1 MLNGNKS
8 YLISFTAL
16 FNKKGYELAIGIDT
30 IFDDARTTQY
40 HLTAPAISTY
50 RTLKMDVMK
59 TATKSPYSASSL
71 FGNRLREAA
80 NVTEFE
86 AVEIQTVYANVVSYL
101 SDIQRYF
108 SGENKVDSTRL
119 ETAEGKRAAVEAE
132 RSGQSEGELYHNV
145 RLDFTVQAENLLEA
159 YREST
164 ETAENIVR
172 AEAEELILSENTKT
186 IQLHSLSDSVNIS
199 NIYDTAVQEHT
210 YGDISLIYNML
221 SLEFAGAENIR
232 PALNISLDMFLDTF
246 DIAPITEV
254 LEQTA
259 ADNVATTDIEQF
271 TGTHLTT
278 DIKDAGFILFT
289 SSVRDDELDSA
300 PIEFAVEG
308 SLSKIADIEESASV
322 GRTKDWEYTDIEY
335 FFAASDGRD
344 ERVAEIHNAVGSHGL
359 SDMFDGLIEEAAG
372 VSSEY
377 GNELEIVQFL
387 GGQTQDGGE
396 VVIEQMT
403 GAANQL
409 GNELA
414 GPIELVQADHA
425 TQQIESAID
434 GALTAEMIKGMVTES
449 PEVSKMARLMEIT
462 YGQRA
467 MDLVYAGMDGIIQ
480 DTLSQESTIAD
491 SGSITDA
498 IIARMS
504 KALNAGTLEGTR
516 ADGMAKGTLEYF
528 GDAVEVKPEYGNV
541 ESYGEADNSIRPEYG
556 SIDFTVNA
564 VEAEHE
570 HGMMDNLG
578 EGVLTEPVH
587 GKMDSSAEGE
597 STLTEHGRLDTYIE
611 GVDYKP
617 VHGNAVTFGEG
628 VYHFIEAGERN
639 IGHNGVIHDIG
650 KAIVEANKKLVTVEV
665 PEQSEIISIG
675 KGVLE
680 QPEHGTRDS
689 LVNVELTSIEH
700 GEPTIVPES
709 YFANV
714 TETGIRDICYEG
726 VDQPTET
733 AFRDMELESVDSNPE
748 YADKIDQDIGFEHS
762 TEHADRFGGTYEGM
776 YETPTLAGSEGISND
791 AVAHE
796 TEGGVGNDGTI
807 NTIVTSNEWADN
819 HSSGEGVLDNET
831 GLGSADLTL
840 DAIQST
846 TEGGTGE
853 LIHDVVNSNDETANI
868 GDFHMISDNQRL
880 IPADLNGGTVE
891 SEVEE
896 DTEADSVL
904 VTRGTDIGEIT
915 DSIRKKKVIPT
926 DVVDSVDSQRKKKVN
941 WTVITET
948 FDSTRKKKI
957 IDTRVENGEW
967 SNRIKE
973 VVSVN
978 IEESDHATRPKRVIE
993 TAIEKPSEAT
1003 HKTPPKPKKG
1013 RIWLILGKV
1022 ASWSIWNWKKTR

>member
-30 IFDDARTTQY
+30 IFDDVRTTQY

-108 SGENKVDSTRL
+108 SGESRVDSIRL
-119 ETAEGKRAAVEAE
+119 KTAEGKRTAVETE
-132 RSGQSEGELYHNV
+132 RSGQSEGEVFHNV

-164 ETAENIVR
+164 ESAENIVR
-172 AEAEELILSENTKT
+172 AAAEELIFSENTKT
-186 IQLHSLSDSVNIS
+186 IQLHSLSNSDNIS
-199 NIYDTAVQEHT
+199 NISGTAVQEHT

-221 SLEFAGAENIR
+221 SLKFAEAENIR
-232 PALNISLDMFLDTF
+232 PALNISLDMLSDSF
-246 DIAPITEV
+246 DMAPITEV
-254 LEQTA
+254 LMQTV
-259 ADNVATTDIEQF
+259 ADNVVTTDIEQF

-278 DIKDAGFILFT
+278 DIKDASFILFT

-300 PIEFAVEG
+300 PIECAVEG
-308 SLSKIADIEESASV
+308 ELSKLAEIEEFTSV
-322 GRTKDWEYTDIEY
+322 GRTKDWEHTDVEY
-335 FFAASDGRD
+335 FVAASDGRD
-344 ERVAEIHNAVGSHGL
+344 EHATEIHNAVGSRGL

-372 VSSEY
+372 VSSVY
-377 GNELEIVQFL
+377 GNELEILEFL
-387 GGQTQDGGE
+387 DGQTQDSGE
-396 VVIEQMT
+396 VVVEHMT

-409 GNELA
+409 ANELM
-414 GPIELVQADHA
+414 GPIELVQAEHD

-434 GALTAEMIKGMVTES
+434 GALTAEMIKGMVTKS
-449 PEVSKMARLMEIT
+449 PEVSRMARLMEIT
-462 YGQRA
+462 YGHRA
-467 MDLVYAGMDGIIQ
+467 MELVYAGMDGIIQ
-480 DTLSQESTIAD
+480 DTLSQEATLAD

-498 IIARMS
+498 IIARMT
-504 KALNAGTLEGTR
+504 KALNARTLEVEM
-516 ADGMAKGTLEYF
+516 ADGMSKGTLEYF
-528 GDAVEVKPEYGNV
+528 DDAVEVKPEYGNV
-541 ESYGEADNSIRPEYG
+541 ESYGEADNSIRPEHG
-556 SIDFTVNA
+556 SVDFTVNA
-564 VEAEHE
+564 VESEHE
-570 HGMMDNLG
+570 HGMLDNLG
-578 EGVLTEPVH
+578 EGILSEPAH
-587 GKMDSSAEGE
+587 GKMDSSAEGAN
-597 STLTEHGRLDTYIE
+597 SLTEHGRVDTYME
-611 GVDYKP
+611 GVDSKP
-617 VHGNAVTFGEG
+617 VHGNALTFGEG
-628 VYHFIEAGERN
+628 MYHFMEAGERN
-639 IGHNGVIHDIG
+639 IGYDGVIHDIG

-665 PEQSEIISIG
+665 PEQGEIISMD

-680 QPEHGTRDS
+680 QPEHGTRDR
-689 LVNVELTSIEH
+689 LVDVELTSTEH

-709 YFANV
+709 YFTNV
-714 TETGIRDICYEG
+714 TETSIRDIRYEG
-726 VDQPTET
+726 MDQPIET
-733 AFRDMELESVDSNPE
+733 ASRKMELEAVNSNPE
-748 YADKIDQDIGFEHS
+748 YADWIDQDIGFEHS
-762 TEHADRFGGTYEGM
+762 TEYADRFGGTYEGM
-776 YETPTLAGSEGISND
+776 YETPTLASSEGFTND

-796 TEGGVGNDGTI
+796 AEGGAGNEGTI
-807 NTIVTSNEWADN
+807 TTIVASNEWADN
-819 HSSGEGVLDNET
+819 HSSGEGILDNEA
-831 GLGSADLTL
+831 GLGSADLVL

-853 LIHDVVNSNDETANI
+853 LILDAVNNNGETARV
-868 GDFHMISDNQRL
+868 GDFHMISDNQEMIL
-880 IPADLNGGTVE
+880 AELNGGTVE
-891 SEVEE
+891 SEVGE

-904 VTRGTDIGEIT
+904 ITRGTDIGEIT

-926 DVVDSVDSQRKKKVN
+926 DVMHSVDSQRKKKVN
-941 WTVITET
+941 EMVITET

-957 IDTRVENGEW
+957 IDTRVENGER